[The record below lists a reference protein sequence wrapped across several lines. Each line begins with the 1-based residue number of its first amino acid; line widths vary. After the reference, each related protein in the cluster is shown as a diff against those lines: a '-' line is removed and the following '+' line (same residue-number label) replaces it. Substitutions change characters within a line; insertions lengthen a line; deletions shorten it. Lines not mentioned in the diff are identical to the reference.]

1 MKFLERVLRKKDSGF
16 LIGTGIRLKDLP
28 YPEAKRVKIVLPESY
43 RVGHVGIFGTTRTGK
58 TRLDESLIEWDIKQG
73 KSVWIIDPKG
83 DSELLAKTVQTC
95 LLCGRLEDFFFFSP
109 FHLGLSVKM
118 NPLAYWVIPEEIVHH
133 IASGIAGPGAA
144 KHGGDAEFFYKVAK
158 EVLLVVVRSLQVL
171 DIVAGRRPEFNLVRL
186 NHFISYTDLQK
197 LYVQLKDLGKI
208 AGNVELEGQLVKDI
222 VEKELLPKLAQM
234 LAQNED
240 HFAKVSGTLRTEL
253 SQLALGTISKL
264 FGDVRENPIFERL
277 INGQPTVFYCATASL
292 MTRDTAHIV
301 GRMILSGLQSI
312 AGHFNAEGR
321 KFHPPLAV
329 HVDEASNVLYPGM
342 DDLFNKGGG
351 TNIQLTLLTQS
362 LADFETALGKAYTQ
376 KILDNM
382 NNQIFLR
389 VNHTG
394 TARYV
399 SERAGKIRAF
409 SPILSMGGFSSA
421 RETERE
427 LLPASVLTELKTR
440 EFVAFLYDEAYMG
453 RTADVS
459 PLYLRLAMPKLKL
472 KRPSIEEVRFPEIPK
487 ILREPDRVRKHIRY
501 H

>member
-1 MKFLERVLRKKDSGF
+1 MRVLERFLPKKGKKI
-16 LIGTGIRLKDLP
+16 LIGTGIRLRDLP
-28 YPEAKRVKIVLPESY
+28 YPEAKRVKIFLPESY

-58 TRLDESLIEWDIKQG
+58 TRLGENLIEYDIEDG
-73 KSVWIIDPKG
+73 KSVWIFDPKG
-83 DSELLAKTVQTC
+83 DKELLAKVIQTC
-95 LLCGRLEDFFFFSP
+95 IRCGRLDEFFFFSP
-109 FHLGLSVKM
+109 FHLDLSVRM

-133 IASGIAGPGAA
+133 VASGIAGPGAA

-171 DIVAGRRPEFNLVRL
+171 DVVAGRKPEFNLVRL
-186 NHFISYTDLQK
+186 NHFVSYADLQK
-197 LYVQLKDLGKI
+197 LYVQLKNLGRV
-208 AGNVELEGQLVKDI
+208 AGNIEIEGSKVADI

-234 LAQNED
+234 LAQHED

-253 SQLALGTISKL
+253 SQLALGTVSKL
-264 FGDVRENPIFERL
+264 FGDVKENPIFERL
-277 INGQPTVFYCATASL
+277 IEGKPTVFYCATASL

-301 GRMILSGLQSI
+301 GRMLLSGLQSI

-321 KFHPPLAV
+321 RFEPPLAV
-329 HVDEASNVLYPGM
+329 YIDEASNVLYPGM

-351 TNIQLTLLTQS
+351 TNIFLTLLTQS
-362 LADFETALGKAYTQ
+362 LADFETALGKPYTQ
-376 KILDNM
+376 KILDNV

-394 TARYV
+394 TAQYV
-399 SERAGKIRAF
+399 SERAGKIRTF

-421 RETERE
+421 REMERD
-427 LLPASVLTELKTR
+427 LLPASVMTELDTR
-440 EFVAFLYDEAYMG
+440 EFVAFLYRDAYMG

-459 PLYLRLAMPKLKL
+459 PLHLRLVMPELTLK
-472 KRPSIEEVRFPEIPK
+472 KPSQADEEEKVRSLRK
-487 ILREPDRVRKHIRY
+487 VLREPGEFRRY